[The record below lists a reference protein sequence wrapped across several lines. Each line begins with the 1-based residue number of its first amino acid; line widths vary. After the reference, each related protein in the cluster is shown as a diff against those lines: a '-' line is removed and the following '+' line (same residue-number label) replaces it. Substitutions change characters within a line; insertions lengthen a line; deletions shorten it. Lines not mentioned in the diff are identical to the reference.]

1 MISNIQA
8 LASMIAPRPS
18 AAETDHISE
27 PAVIPEAKANPD
39 VLPEA
44 IEVPAMA
51 SVAGPGLAPATKAA
65 MSIKGRLMSNSI
77 SCALLFDCF

>member
-1 MISNIQA
+1 
-8 LASMIAPRPS
+8 MIAPRPS

-51 SVAGPGLAPATKAA
+51 SVAAPGLAPATKAA
-65 MSIKGRLMSNSI
+65 MRIKGRLMSISI
-77 SCALLFDCF
+77 SRALLFDCF